1 MKTLKDLLNLVTE
14 EIYLNSQG
22 YMVNFTFQIDTKYN
36 RLTFEKEFPMF
47 SKTETEIVEGVEM
60 AKKLK
65 PKRETILDYIDL
77 KDEGQIQQ
85 AYWTIYNEGRT
96 NTGKLR

>member
-14 EIYLNSQG
+14 EIYLNSKG

-36 RLTFEKEFPMF
+36 RLTFKKEFPQF
-47 SKTETEIVEGVEM
+47 SKTETEIVEGIEM
-60 AKKLK
+60 AKKLDTK
-65 PKRETILDYIDL
+65 TETILDYINL
-77 KDEGQIQQ
+77 KDKGEIQQ

-96 NTGKLR
+96 KKD